1 MRQDGIIW
9 ERGVGPLGYD
19 GSSGTLSGFGIAE
32 VDDAHGG
39 QGGGFPPLCYGED
52 GGQEGHSLRTGGA
65 TAARKLEVL
74 GAYIKAQ
81 GDWKSDCFE
90 RGRERLH
97 EGTACPGGTLLK
109 ESREA
114 LLDGEHSAEGVQN

>member
-90 RGRERLH
+90 RYCELDSDQRLILPGAMA
-97 EGTACPGGTLLK
+97 EATA
-109 ESREA
+109 A
-114 LLDGEHSAEGVQN
+114 LG